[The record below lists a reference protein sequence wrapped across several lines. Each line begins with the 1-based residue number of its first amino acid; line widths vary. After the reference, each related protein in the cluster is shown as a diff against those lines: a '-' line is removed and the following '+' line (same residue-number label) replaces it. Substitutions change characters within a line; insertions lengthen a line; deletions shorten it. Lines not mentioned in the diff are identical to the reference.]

1 MQDEQEVI
9 WLKGLNMQLNK
20 CKARNK
26 DMKYLVKMLQDE
38 LKKTK
43 KYINSECRR
52 PDFDYNKNI
61 NKALDWNPKRSLR
74 FITQIK
80 NETKT

>member
-1 MQDEQEVI
+1 MQDEQEVM
-9 WLKGLNMQLNK
+9 WLKAANMKAKRLS
-20 CKARNK
+20 ARNK
-26 DMKYLVKMLQDE
+26 DMKYLIKMLQDE

-43 KYINSECRR
+43 EYINSECRR
-52 PDFDYNKNI
+52 PDFDYDKDI
-61 NKALDWNPKRSLR
+61 NKALDWNPRRSLR